1 MHLPMSPHANCSDAA
16 PRTVLLLGANELDC
30 ELLSWWCAS
39 RIDGYQVDAKHNF
52 EDGLERCRQ
61 LPPGLVVLDP
71 LITDNASR
79 VR

>member
-1 MHLPMSPHANCSDAA
+1 MNWIVNYC
-16 PRTVLLLGANELDC
+16 RGGAQ
-30 ELLSWWCAS
+30 S

-52 EDGLERCRQ
+52 EDGLERRRQ